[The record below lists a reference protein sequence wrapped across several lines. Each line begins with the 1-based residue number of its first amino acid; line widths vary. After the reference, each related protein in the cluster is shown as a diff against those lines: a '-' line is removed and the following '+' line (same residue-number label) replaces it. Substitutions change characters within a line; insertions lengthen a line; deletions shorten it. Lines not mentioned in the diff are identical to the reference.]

1 MPSPRNRKLLATA
14 AAIASLALITWVDWT
29 TGYELGLLVFYYL
42 PVGMAAWW
50 HSRRAG
56 VVFAFAAGGCWLL
69 ADRLSGT
76 PYSHSVYLYWETT
89 MHLVS
94 YLLVALTLSQIR
106 TVLRRQ
112 QDLLR
117 VVSHDLRSPLT
128 ALIGQAQLLA
138 ARAEP
143 GSPAAGR
150 TEAILRAGRRMSSM
164 IDDLVDAAR
173 FESRRLVLDLRT
185 VELEP
190 FLGELLRRMSTALPC
205 ERVELRLPPKPAA
218 VLADP
223 ARLERIVVNLLSNAL
238 RYSPEPVQ
246 VEVRPAGARV
256 VLAVVDHG
264 PGIAAEDRRH
274 LFERYYRGSASK
286 GTPGVGLGLH
296 STLLLVR
303 AHGGRIRVE
312 ESRGGGATFLVEL
325 PAAGPPTPARD
336 EDATPQHAARG

>member
-1 MPSPRNRKLLATA
+1 MPSPRNRKLLVAA
-14 AAIASLALITWVDWT
+14 AAIALLALITWLDVV
-29 TGYELGLLVFYYL
+29 TGYELALFVFYYL
-42 PVGMAAWW
+42 PVAMAAWW
-50 HSRRAG
+50 LSRRAG

-69 ADRLSGT
+69 ADRLSST

-89 MHLVS
+89 MHLAS
-94 YLLVALTLSQIR
+94 YLLVGLALSQVRI
-106 TVLRRQ
+106 VLGRQ

-117 VVSHDLRSPLT
+117 VVSHDLRSPLA

-138 ARAEP
+138 ARAEA
-143 GSPAAGR
+143 GSPAAER
-150 TEAILRAGRRMSSM
+150 IEAILRVGRRISSM

-173 FESRRLVLDLRT
+173 FESSRLVLDLRA

-190 FLGELLRRMSTALPC
+190 FLGELLRRMSTALPR
-205 ERVELRLPPKPAA
+205 ERVELRLPPGPVA
-218 VLADP
+218 VLANP

-238 RYSPEPVQ
+238 RYSPAPVQ
-246 VEVRPAGARV
+246 VEVRLAGARV
-256 VLAVVDHG
+256 VLAVIDHG

-286 GTPGVGLGLH
+286 DTPGVGLGLH
-296 STLLLVR
+296 STHLLVQ

-325 PAAGPPTPARD
+325 PAANPQGPARD
-336 EDATPQHAARG
+336 GKAAAQPAARG